1 MASSVAALQRLSA
14 SIDVTAIP
22 ASRSNRYANYAQ
34 KKVKQKKNQ
43 NCTLLTPFLVI
54 FFFSRASAYEDT
66 TRDSDKE
73 ETAASAASTIEAVE
87 GRPQYL
93 TANCV
98 VYSFYNGDLTSAI
111 QDHFDRALKR
121 SRLEQTS
128 AGGNESPSHSDSTKL
143 QSGKCRGC
151 VDSSA

>member
-1 MASSVAALQRLSA
+1 MTAS
-14 SIDVTAIP
+14 
-22 ASRSNRYANYAQ
+22 
-34 KKVKQKKNQ
+34 VKTYN
-43 NCTLLTPFLVI
+43 NPFLVL
-54 FFFSRASAYEDT
+54 FFSRASAYEDT

-121 SRLEQTS
+121 SNS
-128 AGGNESPSHSDSTKL
+128 GGNESPSHSDSTKL

-151 VDSSA
+151 VDFFA

>member
-1 MASSVAALQRLSA
+1 MSA
-14 SIDVTAIP
+14 S
-22 ASRSNRYANYAQ
+22 
-34 KKVKQKKNQ
+34 VKTYIND
-43 NCTLLTPFLVI
+43 LFLVLL
-54 FFFSRASAYEDT
+54 FSRASAYEDT

-121 SRLEQTS
+121 SRLEQNS
-128 AGGNESPSHSDSTKL
+128 ASIAAGGNESPSHSDSTKL

-151 VDSSA
+151 VDFLLDFFETHHFRFSCSYVTKEFSA